1 MGALSLR
8 LPDDLED
15 ALTDEAK
22 REHKPRSAVLRQA
35 LVDYLHRMEKERFMN
50 SMVEAATALANHPD
64 ARKESLEI
72 VESTLIDTGNAM
84 RDGEDPETHD
94 PWWK

>member
-1 MGALSLR
+1 
-8 LPDDLED
+8 
-15 ALTDEAK
+15 
-22 REHKPRSAVLRQA
+22 
-35 LVDYLHRMEKERFMN
+35 MEKKRFMN

-64 ARKESLEI
+64 ARQESLEI

-84 RDGEDPETHD
+84 RDGEEPESHD

>member
-22 REHKPRSAVLRQA
+22 REQKPRSAVLRQA
-35 LVDYLHRMEKERFMN
+35 LVDYLKRMEKERFMN
-50 SMVEAATALANHPD
+50 SMLEAAAALANNPD
-64 ARKESLEI
+64 SRKESLEI
-72 VESTLIDTGNAM
+72 VESTLADTAHAM
-84 RDGEDPETHD
+84 RNGEESESHD
-94 PWWK
+94 SWWK

>member
-8 LPDDLED
+8 LSDHLDD

-22 REHKPRSAVLRQA
+22 REQKPRSAVVRQA
-35 LVDYLHRMEKERFMN
+35 LVDYLQRMEKERFMN

-72 VESTLIDTGNAM
+72 VESTLADTRNAVCH
-84 RDGEDPETHD
+84 GEEAQSHD